1 MKTKTI
7 KRLRISEQRLLSRL
21 EQTNEDTEVAVSE
34 AVAVTAH
41 KLTTANQN
49 ELNRMENRISSYKGV
64 NLAASTK
71 FQQQLSNL
79 KEKHRSEIEELT
91 STHESNIIKKILH
104 QNAMQLS
111 RKAKG
116 YNRQLNSTKTAQ
128 TLELSRR
135 QKKYN
140 TKIALLTTE
149 LQ

>member
-7 KRLRISEQRLLSRL
+7 KRLRISEQRLSSRL
-21 EQTNEDTEVAVSE
+21 EQTNENTEVAASE

-49 ELNRMENRISSYKGV
+49 ELNRMENRIGSYKGV
-64 NLAASTK
+64 NLAAITK

-91 STHESNIIKKILH
+91 LTHESNIKKILH

-116 YNRQLNSTKTAQ
+116 YYNRQLNSTKTAQ